1 MSHHKNPCR
10 TSGPHMGGLLE
21 ASLLMLLS
29 LNSAHGYHLISELES
44 FGFDSE
50 AINTSAIYR
59 QLRSMESKGLIS
71 SNWQESEVGPSKRTY
86 QITEAGRNTLIDR
99 IEHLKQ
105 RKVQI
110 NILIENY
117 ERLNQK

>member
-1 MSHHKNPCR
+1 MAHHKTPCR
-10 TSGPHMGGLLE
+10 TTGPHMGGLLE

-29 LNSAHGYHLISELES
+29 SNSAHGYQLINELES

-50 AINTSAIYR
+50 TINTSAIYR

-71 SNWQESEVGPSKRTY
+71 SDWQASEVGPSKRTY
-86 QITEAGRNTLIDR
+86 QITDGGRNTLIER

-105 RKVQI
+105 RKDQI

>member
-1 MSHHKNPCR
+1 MSHHKSPCR

-29 LNSAHGYHLISELES
+29 QSSAHGYHLINELEQV
-44 FGFDSE
+44 GFDSE

-71 SNWQESEVGPSKRTY
+71 SNWQDSETGPSKRTY
-86 QITEAGRNTLIDR
+86 QITEIGRNTLIER
-99 IEHLKQ
+99 IDHLKQ